1 VPGVRP
7 RVPVVRPRAPDAHA
21 RVPVLRGQPPMTRS
35 EADRRVA
42 KLEAD
47 WATLQ
52 LVDPVINARREA
64 LL

>member
-1 VPGVRP
+1 
-7 RVPVVRPRAPDAHA
+7 
-21 RVPVLRGQPPMTRS
+21 MTRS

-47 WATLQ
+47 WSKGKR
-52 LVDPVINARREA
+52 VDPIKKERREA